1 MINTRL
7 SEKPYSENFRNI
19 TYMTDIQKKPN
30 HIPLHLYHANQCD
43 PKKCTGKKLAKFKL
57 AHLHKTLNKLPSG
70 AIFLNPMA
78 QQALSPADNYNR
90 GIIVL
95 DCSWEEVERI
105 FPMLQRLRLEHRALP
120 YLLAANP
127 VNFGK
132 PFKLGTVEAF
142 AGALYILD
150 HKKQAEDILNKFKWG
165 HTFLELNRE
174 PLDAYSKARNSK
186 EVVNIQHEFM

>member
-1 MINTRL
+1 
-7 SEKPYSENFRNI
+7 
-19 TYMTDIQKKPN
+19 MTDN
-30 HIPLHLYHANQCD
+30 YIPLHLYHANQCD
-43 PKKCTGKKLAKFKL
+43 PKKCTGKKLARFGL
-57 AHLHKTLNKLPSG
+57 AHLHKTLQKLPSG

-120 YLLAANP
+120 YLVAANP

-142 AGALYILD
+142 AAALYILD
-150 HKKQAEDILNKFKWG
+150 HKTQAENILNKFKWG

-174 PLDAYSKARNSK
+174 PLDAYSMAGNSK
-186 EVVNIQHEFM
+186 EVVNIQYEFM

>member
-1 MINTRL
+1 MINTGSSVNL
-7 SEKPYSENFRNI
+7 YSEIFRNI
-19 TYMTDIQKKPN
+19 TYMTEKY
-30 HIPLHLYHANQCD
+30 IPLHLYHANQCD
-43 PKKCTGKKLAKFKL
+43 PKKCTGKKLARFGL
-57 AHLHKTLNKLPSG
+57 AHMHKNPHKLPSG

-90 GIIVL
+90 GIVVL

-120 YLLAANP
+120 YMLAANP

-142 AGALYILD
+142 AAALYILGN
-150 HKKQAEDILNKFKWG
+150 KKKSEEILNKFKWG
-165 HTFLELNRE
+165 HTFLELNCE
-174 PLDAYSKARNSK
+174 PLTAYSMAKNST
-186 EVVNIQHEFM
+186 EVVNIQNEFM

>member
-1 MINTRL
+1 
-7 SEKPYSENFRNI
+7 
-19 TYMTDIQKKPN
+19 MTDN
-30 HIPLHLYHANQCD
+30 YIPLHLYHANQCD

-57 AHLHKTLNKLPSG
+57 AQLHKTPRKLPSG

-105 FPMLQRLRLEHRALP
+105 FPMLQKLRLEHRALP

-142 AGALYILD
+142 AAALYILD

-174 PLDAYSKARNSK
+174 LLDAYSKARNST
-186 EVVNIQHEFM
+186 EVVNIQDEFM